1 MLCRLLTG
9 FFPWTG
15 ASMSNRLSMA
25 QTQAIQA
32 LAATGKSN
40 RAISKALGVDRS
52 TVAKTLSQI
61 QNQPPVWEAPTG
73 SGDAPTGFLDGQ
85 QFLESESKTSEA
97 RIVDGS
103 SSTIS
108 QRAQQI
114 APSGRY
120 GNVHNRI
127 LPCGNGPYGYDNTTG
142 YSGWNSN
149 YNSYSHYTSNYY
161 SPYSTWSY
169 SPYGVGTY
177 RPYGC

>member
-40 RAISKALGVDRS
+40 RAISKALGVDRG

-61 QNQPPVWEAPTG
+61 QNQSPVWE
-73 SGDAPTGFLDGQ
+73 APTGFLDGQ

-120 GNVHNRI
+120 GNGHNRI
-127 LPCGNGPYGYDNTTG
+127 LPYGNGPYGYDNTTG

-149 YNSYSHYTSNYY
+149 YNSYSPWTSNYY
-161 SPYSTWSY
+161 SPNSTWSY

-177 RPYGC
+177 RLYGY